1 MLDPGFD
8 AMREEIEKEG
18 AGRGFGP
25 FEIAAVGR
33 AQITGANA
41 VRLPVLLRDEAGHTL
56 PVRLTVQIEPDLE
69 HSEE

>member
-1 MLDPGFD
+1 VLDPGFE

-18 AGRGFGP
+18 SGRGFGP

-33 AQITGANA
+33 AQISGSNA
-41 VRLPVLLRDEAGHTL
+41 VRLPVLLRDDDGRTL

-69 HSEE
+69 SGD